1 MRAWVCVACLLALTG
16 CQTREIS
23 GEAPDANRTL
33 VFEDTFERPALGPNW
48 RVGTGDGGGKGA
60 WRVVKGAVEGRDM
73 HNAPL
78 WLTKP
83 LPQKVRV
90 EFDATSLSAEGDLKF
105 EIFGDG
111 RQHASGYIVI
121 FGGWSNKLDVIA
133 RLDEHGKDRKAQ
145 ASMKVQPNKTYKIA
159 AERTSGTLRWFV
171 DGKLVMEYEDK
182 APLRGAKHAHFA
194 FNDWEAPVRFDNLKV
209 YELR

>member
-1 MRAWVCVACLLALTG
+1 MRALVCTACLLSLVG

-23 GEAPDANRTL
+23 GEVADGERTL
-33 VFEDTFERPALGPNW
+33 VFEDNFERPSLGSSW
-48 RVGTGDGGGKGA
+48 RTGTGDGGGKGS
-60 WRVVKGAVEGRDM
+60 WRIVKGAIEGKDL

-83 LPQKVRV
+83 LPEKVRV

-111 RQHASGYIVI
+111 AQHASGYIVI

-145 ASMKVQPNKTYKIA
+145 PSKKVTPKKTYRMA
-159 AERTSGTLRWFV
+159 AERKDGTLRWFV

-209 YELR
+209 FELR